1 TMAKITIPTPL
12 RKFTN
17 QEKTFESNADNVD
30 AAIKELVETYPDIKG
45 QLLDAEGNL
54 RSFIKVFVGDE
65 DIKDLEQGNT
75 ALKSETT
82 VSIVPAIAGGK
93 N

>member
-1 TMAKITIPTPL
+1 MAKLIIPTPL

-17 QEKTFESNADNVD
+17 QEKSFESTAQTVD
-30 AAIKELVETYPDIKG
+30 AALDELVKTYPDVKSH
-45 QLLDAEGNL
+45 LLDDNNQL
-54 RSFIKVFVGDE
+54 RTFIKVFVGDE
-65 DIKDLEQGNT
+65 DIKDLEQGST
-75 ALKSETT
+75 AIDGSTT

>member
-1 TMAKITIPTPL
+1 MAKITIPTPL

-17 QEKTFESNADNVD
+17 QEKSFESSAENVD
-30 AAIKELVETYPDIKG
+30 AAIKELVTTYPDIKNH
-45 QLLDAEGNL
+45 LLDENEKL

-65 DIKDLEQGNT
+65 DIKDLDKGNT
-75 ALKSETT
+75 AISSETT

-93 N
+93 K

>member
-1 TMAKITIPTPL
+1 MAKITIPTPL

-17 QEKTFESNADNVD
+17 QEKFFESSASNVD
-30 AAIKELVETYPDIKG
+30 AAIKELVTSYPEIKNH
-45 QLLDAEGNL
+45 LLDENDQL

-65 DIKDLEQGNT
+65 DIKDLSQGDT
-75 ALKSETT
+75 AIGSETT

-93 N
+93 I